1 MNYLIDRRLNGRNKS
16 AVNRERFIRRYKEH
30 IRRAVKGMIAE
41 RSITDMAKG
50 GDVKVPAKD
59 ISEPGFRYGSG
70 GDWETVHPGNKEFVR
85 GDKIP
90 RPEGGGGGSGGS
102 EPGSGESVDDFVF
115 TLSRD
120 EFLNIFFEDLELPN
134 LMRTAIAEA
143 AGQEV
148 RARRLRQG
156 RHALNLSVART
167 MKTALARRIALGGPV
182 KDELELALARSWR
195 RRTAAKA
202 VRSTDIEAL
211 ESARSLELEGAA
223 STRLPFLDDVDLRY
237 RHRVAVPQPAA
248 RAVMFCLMDV
258 SASMDE
264 HKKDLAKR
272 FFTLLYLFLTR
283 KYERVE
289 LVFIRHTD
297 EAQEVDEDTF
307 FYDTQSGGTVVF
319 SALELMQQICAA
331 RYPKSEWNIYA
342 AQASDGDAFGA
353 DPAKSARFLREHL
366 LPITRYFAYIEV
378 PGREP
383 TGDEQ
388 PVGRVRASCAAPD
401 RNFAMRRVSSPQEIY
416 PVFRDLFRKEAM
428 HEASRRKGSGVI
440 APRFPGPLPHG
451 PSGISSCSSATTRRS
466 PRRPRSSGSTPTR
479 TRSRSSTPSR
489 CSTPTPP
496 AACRS
501 AIRTGPTARPSSA
514 TSSPIARAIRAS
526 PTRS

>member
-30 IRRAVKGMIAE
+30 IRRSVKGMIAE

-50 GDVKVPAKD
+50 GQVKVPAKD

-90 RPEGGGGGSGGS
+90 RPEGGGRGRGGRESGSGG
-102 EPGSGESVDDFVF
+102 SVDDFVF

-120 EFLNIFFEDLELPN
+120 EFLSIFFEDLELPN
-134 LMRTAIAEA
+134 LMRTAIAESDDKKM
-143 AGQEV
+143 V
-148 RARRLRQG
+148 RAG
-156 RHALNLSVART
+156 FVKEGTPCNLSVSRT

-182 KDELELALARSWR
+182 RDELELAREKLGAAARAGRPESEI
-195 RRTAAKA
+195 A
-202 VRSTDIEAL
+202 AL
-211 ESARSLELEGAA
+211 EIDVLELEGRLA
-223 STRLPFLDDVDLRY
+223 RLPFLDDVDLRY
-237 RHRVAVPQPAA
+237 RHRVAVPRPAA

-264 HKKDLAKR
+264 RKKDLAKR

-307 FYDTQSGGTVVF
+307 FYDTQSGGTVVY
-319 SALELMQQICAA
+319 SALEMMQQICAA
-331 RYPKSEWNIYA
+331 RYPKSDWNIYA

-366 LPITRYFAYIEV
+366 LPMTRYFAYIECPDEHQ
-378 PGREP
+378 PGNSSLWVEY
-383 TGDEQ
+383 EE
-388 PVGRVRASCAAPD
+388 VRPAE
-401 RNFAMRRVSSPQEIY
+401 RNFAMRRVYQPQEIY
-416 PVFRDLFRKEAM
+416 PVFRELFRKEKA
-428 HEASRRKGSGVI
+428 
-440 APRFPGPLPHG
+440 
-451 PSGISSCSSATTRRS
+451 
-466 PRRPRSSGSTPTR
+466 
-479 TRSRSSTPSR
+479 
-489 CSTPTPP
+489 
-496 AACRS
+496 
-501 AIRTGPTARPSSA
+501 
-514 TSSPIARAIRAS
+514 
-526 PTRS
+526 